1 MFTIVVG
8 GLNEFLNDFQLK
20 HKKLGDIKRKCLMF
34 DDDDDDDDDD
44 AATDD
49 DYDDEDDANDEDY

>member
-34 DDDDDDDDDD
+34 DDDDDNDD